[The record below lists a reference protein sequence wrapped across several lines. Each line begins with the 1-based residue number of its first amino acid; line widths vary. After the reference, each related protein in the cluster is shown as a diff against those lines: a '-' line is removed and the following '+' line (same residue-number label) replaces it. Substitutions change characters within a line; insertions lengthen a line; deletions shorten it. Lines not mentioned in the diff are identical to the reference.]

1 MPSFLHWFDNKTVM
15 LKTEKIGSMLEK
27 VTRENEQWKDRY
39 GVKDKDNGRVPL
51 TSMVML
57 HILMCCFPVIFLR
70 DIFVV

>member
-1 MPSFLHWFDNKTVM
+1 M
-15 LKTEKIGSMLEK
+15 LRTEKTGSMLEK
-27 VTRENEQWKDRY
+27 VRRENEQCKDRY

-57 HILMCCFPVIFLR
+57 HILMCHFPVIFLR